1 MYGSNTVEP
10 GPFLFIKREVLLAT
24 ATLAS
29 ETASGTLG
37 PSDTPGSLTTTSS
50 ANGTATGTSTGGGY
64 TSTSFVGNTP
74 STVLFFLALAVGVFI
89 ALLFIFFTVRYFVRA
104 KYGLHIY
111 SFSQRERA
119 GGFGRGPGP
128 RPGLGSRAAQIH
140 GPLSMGRGSVS
151 PTANAELRE
160 HMEFIRGHL
169 YLRLQIMD
177 HRVLVSGRRR
187 RRRRRGRY
195 SRMRKLSEQEVETL
209 FPKKTYHDWLNG
221 GQERD
226 HEIRDGAVQE
236 GDVPKAVPEVASEVV
251 AGSSADEDAS
261 APPATDTSDTGEMIE
276 LRNLQSIPIVEE
288 VPTLPL
294 SAPEPLNSVDSDTT
308 SATES
313 KIDDVLHFSS
323 GSCAICLEVIEDED
337 VVRGLI
343 CGHVFHADCLDPWLT
358 KRRACCPMC
367 KRDYY
372 TKDTNAEG
380 EGTAAVDAQNAEND
394 DQDDTIS
401 IDLETLR
408 NDPALRAIFQE
419 LAPLQERVRMI
430 VLDEGLSNLRIEE
443 SAQELADSKYSNV
456 IKRIWWKLMGISK
469 KDLFNWA
476 VIHFYRARPQ
486 NPAAPTDPIT
496 TDQTSIDPTS
506 TDPTS
511 TDPTSTD
518 PTSTDPIVTDSTP
531 DLNIS
536 PGPTVSNNQ
545 SQNSLPE
552 PTPEPN
558 PEPISETARNIVE
571 QRV

>member
-1 MYGSNTVEP
+1 MYETNTLEP

-24 ATLAS
+24 STMAT

-37 PSDTPGSLTTTSS
+37 SSGTPGSFTTTTS
-50 ANGTATGTSTGGGY
+50 ATGTATGTATGGGY

-111 SFSQRERA
+111 ALSQRDGA
-119 GGFGRGPGP
+119 SGFGRGPGP

-140 GPLSMGRGSVS
+140 GPLYIPTSMGRGPVS

-195 SRMRKLSEQEVETL
+195 SRMRKLTEEEVETL

-236 GDVPKAVPEVASEVV
+236 GDVPEAIPEVASEVV
-251 AGSSADEDAS
+251 AGSSTDDDAC
-261 APPATDTSDTGEMIE
+261 ARPATDTSDTGEMIE
-276 LRNLQSIPIVEE
+276 LRNLHSIPIVDD
-288 VPTLPL
+288 VPTLSS
-294 SAPEPLNSVDSDTT
+294 SAPEPLNSTDSDTT

-337 VVRGLI
+337 IVRGLI
-343 CGHVFHADCLDPWLT
+343 CGHVFHAECLDPWLT

-372 TKDTNAEG
+372 TKDTNPEG
-380 EGTAAVDAQNAEND
+380 EGTSAADAQNADDD

-419 LAPLQERVRMI
+419 LAPLHERVRMI
-430 VLDEGLSNLRIEE
+430 ILDEGLSNLRIEE
-443 SAQELADSKYSNV
+443 SAQALADAKFSNV
-456 IKRIWWKLMGISK
+456 LKRVWWKLMGISK

-476 VIHFYRARPQ
+476 VLHFYRIRPQ
-486 NPAAPTDPIT
+486 NPSAPTTEPI
-496 TDQTSIDPTS
+496 S

-518 PTSTDPIVTDSTP
+518 PTFADPTSTDPIVNESATG
-531 DLNIS
+531 LNIS
-536 PGPTVSNNQ
+536 PGTTMSNNQ
-545 SQNSLPE
+545 SQHSLPE
-552 PTPEPN
+552 TNPETN